1 MPLAVSLPSVDP
13 TPPLWNIGRGVVILL
28 LLGTVT
34 FATLGFLGDF
44 ARIRELIQRFSRSTL
59 ALVLLLSAVNYGLRF
74 ARWQVYLRL
83 LDVRLKPS
91 RSLAVFLTGFLLS
104 VTPGKAG
111 ELAKA
116 WLSREFGGGPARP
129 VVAVVVTERLLDVL
143 AVLLL
148 LGSSVLVFA
157 GQHSVVALIVLPAA
171 AAAVA
176 LTYGPLTRRLLPLL
190 ARTRFAAGRAS
201 LLLDIHQAFK
211 PYYETTPVGE
221 NVDPQRLGEL
231 QHHLL
236 ERAIFAPAD
245 VTGFA
250 KVWYHGRRDHSAD
263 DHRRM
268 NAVLDAVVQSF
279 QGRNEEEQEE
289 FRGQLTA
296 YRNLYA
302 FLSQITPW
310 QDPEFEQ
317 LYAFARNLLA
327 KLPPHG
333 DGRAFALEDE
343 VGLQFFR
350 LQQLS
355 TGSIDLAQGEVYP
368 LKGPTE
374 VGTAGAQ
381 EPDVPLSSLIERIN
395 ERFGTDFAE
404 ADQLFVE
411 QIRASAES
419 DEKIAEAARANTLP
433 DFAAYL
439 DRSLNELFIARME
452 GNEAIF
458 SKLMDD
464 AEIRSFVCEQLAR
477 EVFGRVRKTFPM

>member
-1 MPLAVSLPSVDP
+1 
-13 TPPLWNIGRGVVILL
+13 
-28 LLGTVT
+28 
-34 FATLGFLGDF
+34 
-44 ARIRELIQRFSRSTL
+44 
-59 ALVLLLSAVNYGLRF
+59 
-74 ARWQVYLRL
+74 
-83 LDVRLKPS
+83 
-91 RSLAVFLTGFLLS
+91 
-104 VTPGKAG
+104 
-111 ELAKA
+111 
-116 WLSREFGGGPARP
+116 
-129 VVAVVVTERLLDVL
+129 
-143 AVLLL
+143 
-148 LGSSVLVFA
+148 
-157 GQHSVVALIVLPAA
+157 
-171 AAAVA
+171 
-176 LTYGPLTRRLLPLL
+176 
-190 ARTRFAAGRAS
+190 
-201 LLLDIHQAFK
+201 
-211 PYYETTPVGE
+211 
-221 NVDPQRLGEL
+221 
-231 QHHLL
+231 
-236 ERAIFAPAD
+236 
-245 VTGFA
+245 
-250 KVWYHGRRDHSAD
+250 
-263 DHRRM
+263 
-268 NAVLDAVVQSF
+268 VQSF
-279 QGRNEEEQEE
+279 QGRNEGEQEE

-327 KLPPHG
+327 KLPPPG

-439 DRSLNELFIARME
+439 DRSLDELFIARME